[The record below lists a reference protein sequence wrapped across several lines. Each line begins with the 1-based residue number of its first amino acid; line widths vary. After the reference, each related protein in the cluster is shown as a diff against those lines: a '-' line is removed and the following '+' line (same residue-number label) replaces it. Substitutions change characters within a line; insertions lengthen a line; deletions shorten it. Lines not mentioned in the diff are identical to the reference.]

1 MSDPIYDLKIRS
13 LTQLNSHSTDKK
25 EVEIKGDSFGSI
37 IEQKIKTNSQ
47 IEFSKHALKRV
58 IERDIEISESQ
69 LERLNYGVQL
79 ATQKGLNEPLILVD
93 RTAFVVNV
101 SNNKVI
107 TTVNEDSLKGNVFTN
122 IDGAVIV

>member
-1 MSDPIYDLKIRS
+1 
-13 LTQLNSHSTDKK
+13 
-25 EVEIKGDSFGSI
+25 
-37 IEQKIKTNSQ
+37 
-47 IEFSKHALKRV
+47 
-58 IERDIEISESQ
+58 
-69 LERLNYGVQL
+69 LNYGVQL

>member
-13 LTQLNSHSTDKK
+13 LTQATQSSSKTPEK
-25 EVEIKGDSFGSI
+25 EIKGDSFSSI
-37 IEQKIKTNSQ
+37 IEQKIRENSQ
-47 IEFSKHALKRV
+47 IEFSKHAIKRV
-58 IERDIEISESQ
+58 VEREIDLSTNQ

-79 ATQKGLNEPLILVD
+79 ASQKGLNEPLILID
-93 RTAFVVNV
+93 KTAFVVNV

-107 TTVNEDSLKGNVFTN
+107 TTVNEDALVGNVFTN

>member
-1 MSDPIYDLKIRS
+1 MSDPIYDLKVRS
-13 LTQLNSHSTDKK
+13 LTQIKPHSTDKK
-25 EVEIKGDSFGSI
+25 EVDVSGDSFNSI
-37 IEQKIKTNSQ
+37 IEQKIRENSQ
-47 IEFSKHALKRV
+47 IEFSKHAIKRV
-58 IERDIEISESQ
+58 IERDIELSTNQ

-101 SNNKVI
+101 LNNKVI
-107 TTVNEDSLKGNVFTN
+107 TTVNEDALTGNVFTN

>member
-13 LTQLNSHSTDKK
+13 LTQPSQSSNKLIEK
-25 EVEIKGDSFGSI
+25 EIKGDSFGSI
-37 IEQKIKTNSQ
+37 IEQKIRENSQ
-47 IEFSKHALKRV
+47 IEFSKHAIKRV
-58 IERDIEISESQ
+58 VEREIDLSTNQ

-79 ATQKGLNEPLILVD
+79 ALQKGLNEPLILVD

-101 SNNKVI
+101 TNNKVI
-107 TTVNEDSLKGNVFTN
+107 TTVNEDSLMGNVFTN

>member
-1 MSDPIYDLKIRS
+1 MSDPIYDLKVRS
-13 LTQLNSHSTDKK
+13 LTQIKPLSTDKK
-25 EVEIKGDSFGSI
+25 DVEVNGDSFSSI
-37 IEQKIKTNSQ
+37 IEQKIRENSQ
-47 IEFSKHALKRV
+47 IEFSKHAIKRV
-58 IERDIEISESQ
+58 IERDIELSTNQ

-101 SNNKVI
+101 LNNKVI
-107 TTVNEDSLKGNVFTN
+107 TTVNEDALTGNVFTN

>member
-13 LTQLNSHSTDKK
+13 LTQLNSHPTDKK

>member
-1 MSDPIYDLKIRS
+1 MSDPIYDLKVRS
-13 LTQLNSHSTDKK
+13 LTQIKPHSIDKK
-25 EVEIKGDSFGSI
+25 DVEVNGDSFNSI
-37 IEQKIKTNSQ
+37 IEQKIRENSQ
-47 IEFSKHALKRV
+47 IEFSKHAIKRV
-58 IERDIEISESQ
+58 IERDIELSTNQ

-101 SNNKVI
+101 LNNKVI
-107 TTVNEDSLKGNVFTN
+107 TTVNEDALTGNVFTN